1 MWELWP
7 KESRLW
13 WATSLGVAWWLQ
25 LLWALRAGLGSPG
38 KNMATEIKKRK
49 VVDSTSTWI
58 HEHKRSGICI
68 VHLEKNTLLLAC
80 GATEWPGSVAHSHT
94 QPSPARPRAPWST
107 SSKVVI
113 SEPGNLLWEAELR
126 WGKERCIFVC
136 VNIHKCILI
145 CTLGNFLK
153 DNKIKLPLT
162 FYWFM

>member
-1 MWELWP
+1 MWELWQ
-7 KESRLW
+7 KESRPW
-13 WATSLGVAWWLQ
+13 WATSLGVAWWRQ

-38 KNMATEIKKRK
+38 KNMETEIKKRK
-49 VVDSTSTWI
+49 AVDSTSTWI
-58 HEHKRSGICI
+58 PEHNRSGICI
-68 VHLEKNTLLLAC
+68 VHLEKNKQLLAC
-80 GATEWPGSVAHSHT
+80 GATGWTCSVAQHT
-94 QPSPARPRAPWST
+94 QPSLARPRAPWST

-136 VNIHKCILI
+136 VNIHKCTLI

>member
-7 KESRLW
+7 KESGLW

-58 HEHKRSGICI
+58 HEHTWSGICI
-68 VHLEKNTLLLAC
+68 ASGKEQKLLLAC
-80 GATEWPGSVAHSHT
+80 GATEWTCSVAHSHT
-94 QPSPARPRAPWST
+94 QQSLARPRAPWST

-113 SEPGNLLWEAELR
+113 SEPQNLLWEGELR
-126 WGKERCIFVC
+126 WGKERCIFVY

-145 CTLGNFLK
+145 CKLGNFWK
-153 DNKIKLPLT
+153 DIKIKLPLT
-162 FYWFM
+162 FYWFV